1 MSDLL
6 YREDPEFE
14 IVKNPKEHNTV
25 VTSIKHARTDSQNT
39 LNPVWIDED
48 EAGKIK
54 VENTLSQPTILDIKA
69 RLNRKRKLGLSGSP
83 ELGNCD
89 VEKLY
94 EVLRVDDDCFTG
106 SEIRMRRLHDA
117 NRERLSCGSLTSVEF
132 SHSYHIFMTTC
143 VDTTMALF
151 NFGKSDCPLLVDCV
165 FEKFPVSSAKF
176 FSAGEK
182 IILTGKKSYFK
193 VYDINSGKET
203 HPNVP
208 LGIHCKEQVN
218 NVQVSPKDNIAAL
231 SAPNRV
237 YLVDLRTLEKIATA
251 RVSGS
256 VTSHCF
262 SHKGELLNT
271 FSADGSVFVFDL
283 RHNARPMYRWT
294 DYSCAGGSSFA
305 ISDDSKYIACG
316 SETGY
321 VNIYM
326 WAAVM
331 NEGTRTPKPLK
342 SVGNLATGVDQLL
355 FHPSGQVL
363 YMASSLEP
371 AAARLFDLDS
381 QRVYSNFPACM
392 GELGVPTSV
401 GFSLN
406 GGYLAVGQESGRAAL
421 YQFDWKKAKY

>member
-14 IVKNPKEHNTV
+14 IVKNPKE
-25 VTSIKHARTDSQNT
+25 HARTDSQNT

-106 SEIRMRRLHDA
+106 SEIRML
-117 NRERLSCGSLTSVEF
+117 
-132 SHSYHIFMTTC
+132 
-143 VDTTMALF
+143 
-151 NFGKSDCPLLVDCV
+151 DCV